1 MTAAVDK
8 IDGSDTEVESRGIE
22 TMVQEAMQ
30 EASER
35 SLTEQEIQEEFDAL
49 NLDQTLPYYEGAAA
63 AVTHLRAK
71 AHPAEERQHGQPSE
85 EQRAEKQPAEE
96 QRAEKQPAEEQRA
109 EMQPAEEQR
118 AEMQPAEGRRAAT
131 MQPAEEQRAA
141 KMQPAEERRL
151 AKMQPAEEPRSSLP
165 PPAAPSPGTPRGP
178 PPPTPSV
185 EQIDSDEDRSA
196 SWVPAPETPQLAD
209 TPSYNPADSGSQL
222 PIGLSQQTSD
232 EQETPVLPSFK
243 RSLTDDVQVET
254 KKSKRWQS
262 NRLVS
267 PPRAEERVPAHP
279 RSQRPLTA
287 PPQLVGQRLQQPIE
301 SSHINKQQAMTAPSI
316 DQMARAPLDGNCGIS
331 KEQLAEKLKQKFD
344 ELVAS
349 DTGADLDEM
358 GKTFQD
364 FYKGSLIVQLRA
376 MRPETAEKSLDDD
389 FGADPK
395 EPALDREERLM
406 RESLEERSFKFSTGK
421 KKGNA
426 IAGRWARVMETSNEW
441 SEKYLAA
448 EGYPAKKTVREEWA
462 KWSFHR
468 WQKKREFSKT
478 QTNSKK
484 QTMKGVYM
492 PLARLAWKFGGGST
506 GAKLAYTYAGKAV
519 LMGGIF
525 TKWCNMTDCLFYLYV
540 EHSLGDTWQQSWT
553 SHEVWMESGC
563 VGDQPLPGADGAA
576 SAPCTPLPRPGAEAP
591 SEEKQAA
598 AAATGGP
605 GHEAASGKGGGDGDG
620 NGTKKKLAVKA
631 PEWMKDF
638 RKLRTLFAQY
648 TSQVS
653 TLEALIKADAAE
665 GTNEWKFAAGKETR
679 GELDNAIKQQ

>member
-1 MTAAVDK
+1 AAAGAV
-8 IDGSDTEVESRGIE
+8 IEGSGAEVESCANPGKGIE
-22 TMVQEAMQ
+22 TLVQDAMQ
-30 EASER
+30 DARDR
-35 SLTEQEIQEEFDAL
+35 SMTEQEFHDEFDAMD
-49 NLDQTLPYYEGAAA
+49 LDQALPYQEGAAA
-63 AVTHLRAK
+63 AVHHLRAK
-71 AHPAEERQHGQPSE
+71 ASPPEERQPAE
-85 EQRAEKQPAEE
+85 EQRAEKQPAEG

-109 EMQPAEEQR
+109 EMQPEEEQR
-118 AEMQPAEGRRAAT
+118 AEMQPAEERRAAK

-141 KMQPAEERRL
+141 KMQPAEERRA
-151 AKMQPAEEPRSSLP
+151 AKMQPTEEP
-165 PPAAPSPGTPRGP
+165 
-178 PPPTPSV
+178 
-185 EQIDSDEDRSA
+185 RSA
-196 SWVPAPETPQLAD
+196 SWVPAPETPQLED

-222 PIGLSQQTSD
+222 PLGLSQQTSD

-254 KKSKRWQS
+254 MKSKRWQS

-287 PPQLVGQRLQQPIE
+287 PPQLVDQRLQQPIE

-331 KEQLAEKLKQKFD
+331 KEQLVEKLKQKFD

-364 FYKGSLIVQLRA
+364 FYKGSWIVQLRA
-376 MRPETAEKSLDDD
+376 MRPETAEKPLDDD

-395 EPALDREERLM
+395 ESALDREERLM
-406 RESLEERSFKFSTGK
+406 WESLEEKAFKFSTEK

-448 EGYPAKKTVREEWA
+448 EGYPAKKAVREEWA

-478 QTNSKK
+478 QTNIKK

-506 GAKLAYTYAGKAV
+506 GAKLACTYAGKAV

-563 VGDQPLPGADGAA
+563 VGGQPPPGADGVA
-576 SAPCTPLPRPGAEAP
+576 SVPCTPLPRPGAEAS

-605 GHEAASGKGGGDGDG
+605 GNEAASGKGGDGEG
-620 NGTKKKLAVKA
+620 NGNKKKLAVKA

-638 RKLRTLFAQY
+638 RKRRTLFAQC
-648 TSQVS
+648 TSQ
-653 TLEALIKADAAE
+653 
-665 GTNEWKFAAGKETR
+665 
-679 GELDNAIKQQ
+679 

>member
-1 MTAAVDK
+1 MTGAVDTVE
-8 IDGSDTEVESRGIE
+8 GSDTEVESCTKGVE

-30 EASER
+30 VARECSM
-35 SLTEQEIQEEFDAL
+35 TEQEIQEEFDRL
-49 NLDQTLPYYEGAAA
+49 DLDQTLPYIEGAAA
-63 AVTHLRAK
+63 AVNHLRAK
-71 AHPAEERQHGQPSE
+71 ASPAEEQHG
-85 EQRAEKQPAEE
+85 QPAEE
-96 QRAEKQPAEEQRA
+96 QRAEKQPAEEQPA
-109 EMQPAEEQR
+109 EKQPAEEQR
-118 AEMQPAEGRRAAT
+118 AD

-141 KMQPAEERRL
+141 KMQSAEERR
-151 AKMQPAEEPRSSLP
+151 ASKMQPAEEQRAASMQ
-165 PPAAPSPGTPRGP
+165 PAE
-178 PPPTPSV
+178 
-185 EQIDSDEDRSA
+185 EQLAHA

-222 PIGLSQQTSD
+222 PLGLSQQTSD

-267 PPRAEERVPAHP
+267 PPRVEERVPAHP

-331 KEQLAEKLKQKFD
+331 KEQLVEKLKQKFD

-376 MRPETAEKSLDDD
+376 MRPETAEKPLDDD

-395 EPALDREERLM
+395 ESALDREERLM
-406 RESLEERSFKFSTGK
+406 WESLEEKAFKFSTEK

-426 IAGRWARVMETSNEW
+426 IAGRWARVMEASNEW

-448 EGYPAKKTVREEWA
+448 EGYPAKKAVREEWA

-478 QTNSKK
+478 QANIKK

-506 GAKLAYTYAGKAV
+506 GAKLACTYAGKAV

-540 EHSLGDTWQQSWT
+540 EHSLEDTWQQSWT

-563 VGDQPLPGADGAA
+563 VGGQPPPGADGVA
-576 SAPCTPLPRPGAEAP
+576 SVPCTPLPRPGAEAS

-605 GHEAASGKGGGDGDG
+605 GNEATSGKGGDGEG
-620 NGTKKKLAVKA
+620 NGNKKKLAVKA

-638 RKLRTLFAQY
+638 RKLRTMFAQY

-679 GELDNAIKQQ
+679 GELDNAIKQSSIG